1 MVGLMK
7 RKNNIYYKICD
18 IDNIIYV
25 YNQIKINNKVR
36 KEKFND
42 FYSMNIVDIYN
53 KLNSKNYIFDK
64 YNVFTIYEPKKRI
77 IMSLKIKDKIVNHL
91 VAFYFLDFEN
101 SYVNSNVAARLN
113 KGSSYG
119 IKLIKKYLNQVKNKN
134 FYILKFDI
142 KKYFYSINHTILKKL
157 VSNRIKDKDALNLI
171 YQIIDSTN
179 YINDYGYVKGKGIPI
194 GNMTSQVFGIFYLN
208 DLDHYIKEVLKIKYY
223 CRYMDDGVLIHEDKN
238 YLKYCLFKIKEFL
251 IKYDLEL
258 NHKTKIY
265 SKKEGVTYLGFRFI
279 VLNNKVIVKVKNS
292 TKLKFK
298 KRIKKLYKLYKSNK
312 IPFENY
318 YQVFS
323 SYKGHLG
330 KGNCYNLIIRN
341 QKFETIKGEWV
352 RVEDYL

>member
-1 MVGLMK
+1 MVGSMK
-7 RKNNIYYKICD
+7 RKNNIYSKICD
-18 IDNIIYV
+18 IDNIIYI

-53 KLNSKNYIFDK
+53 KLNNKNYVFNK
-64 YNVFTIYEPKKRI
+64 YNIFTIYEPKKRI

-91 VAFYFLDFEN
+91 VAYYFLDFEN
-101 SYVNSNVAARLN
+101 SYIDSNVAARLN

-119 IKLIKKYLNQVKNKN
+119 IKLVKKYLNQIKNKN

-142 KKYFYSINHTILKKL
+142 KKYFYSINHEILKKL
-157 VSNRIKDKDALNLI
+157 VSKKIKDENALNLI

-179 YINDYGYVKGKGIPI
+179 YINDYGYTKGKGIPI

-223 CRYMDDGVLIHEDKN
+223 IRYMDDGVLIHEKKE
-238 YLKYCLFKIKEFL
+238 YLKYCL
-251 IKYDLEL
+251 L

-265 SKKEGVTYLGFRFI
+265 TKKEGVTYLGFRFI
-279 VLNNKVIVKVKNS
+279 VLNNKVIIKVKNS
-292 TKLKFK
+292 TKLKFRK
-298 KRIKKLYKLYKSNK
+298 KIKKMYKLYKTNK

-318 YQVFS
+318 FQVFS

-330 KGNCYNLIIRN
+330 KGNCYNLIIKN
-341 QKFETIKGEWV
+341 QKFEIIKGEWV